1 MSIYAVTHSLVP
13 TTQAKKVVDA
23 ATTTDTS
30 TVSESTLVA
39 DVPVTTEIPTI
50 ESNTSVNT
58 QTSINS
64 SITPPSI
71 DRTGSLTK
79 NVLQT
84 MQNMGFNTA
93 ALSVDDSQVLQNFVQ
108 SLYNALTP
116 VDVPP
121 QPSINKNFDVA
132 PVVVDTEN
140 SANAVKTDTN
150 SLISGGDGLK
160 YTIDLSQANLGDYL
174 PNVISSLKT
183 AFENIGQYIHSDVV
197 FNIKVIGQH
206 TSVDILAEADA
217 TMTEATTQSQKMIDT
232 SFVSD
237 VTYQSELHP
246 NTPDANLFINLSR
259 IGDMSFSGVPAP
271 DKFDFTSI
279 ITHEILHG
287 LAFTGAL
294 GNAATPL
301 RTKYDALVMMQ
312 NNKPY
317 FVGVNAEKAN
327 AGNPVPL
334 VPESAGS
341 GSAFYHVDVQ
351 GDLMAE
357 TIKKGQVSAM
367 SPLDIAILQ
376 DIGIPVVNNTGL
388 PPKAQIAY
396 DSPSNSLQKLI
407 GAVQEANT
415 LNKNFDNLMLTFTD
429 KASTSTPIKL
439 QDFLSQLALNT
450 VNNNSLQNTVGSFI
464 SVAA

>member
-30 TVSESTLVA
+30 TVSDSTLA
-39 DVPVTTEIPTI
+39 TDTPVTTETPTTV
-50 ESNTSVNT
+50 SNTSVNT
-58 QTSINS
+58 QTSASVN
-64 SITPPSI
+64 TQPPSI
-71 DRTGSLTK
+71 DSTGSLTK

-84 MQNMGFNTA
+84 MQNLGFNTA
-93 ALSVDDSQVLQNFVQ
+93 SLSADDSQVLQNFVQ
-108 SLYNALTP
+108 SLYRALTP
-116 VDVPP
+116 VDVMAP
-121 QPSINKNFDVA
+121 QINDTATIAVNADNSVE
-132 PVVVDTEN
+132 VVP
-140 SANAVKTDTN
+140 TDTH
-150 SLISGGDGLK
+150 SLISGGNGFK

-174 PNVISSLKT
+174 PNVINSLKT

-197 FNIKVIGQH
+197 FNIKVIGQN
-206 TSVDILAEADA
+206 TSADILAEADA

-246 NTPDANLFINLSR
+246 NTPDANLFINLAR
-259 IGDMSFSGVPAP
+259 IGDMSFSGTPAP

-301 RTKYDALVMMQ
+301 RTKYDELVMMQ

-317 FVGVNAEKAN
+317 FVGINAEKAN

-334 VPESAGS
+334 TPESAGN

-357 TIKKGQVSAM
+357 TIKKGQVSTI
-367 SPLDIAILQ
+367 SPLDIGILQ
-376 DIGIPVVNNTGL
+376 DVGIPIFNNAGL
-388 PPKAQIAY
+388 PPKAQNAY

-415 LNKNFDNLMLTFTD
+415 LNKNFDNLMLKFTD
-429 KASTSTPIKL
+429 KASVSTPIKL